1 MGFEQGPD
9 VPPAPT
15 PPAPQPPAPS
25 GYQAPDGNYAY
36 STPTPQKTNGFA
48 IASLVFG
55 IIGGVLLALV
65 FGYIAL
71 SQIKRS
77 GGRQGGRGLAL
88 AGVTLGWV
96 WLGIVIILVA
106 VNAGSSTTTG

>member
-9 VPPAPT
+9 VPSTPT

-25 GYQAPDGNYAY
+25 GYQAPDGTYRA
-36 STPTPQKTNGFA
+36 PQKTNGFA

-77 GGRQGGRGLAL
+77 GGREGGRGLAL

-96 WLGIVIILVA
+96 WLGIVIVLVA
-106 VNAGSSTTTG
+106 ANAGAS

>member
-9 VPPAPT
+9 VPPAPM
-15 PPAPQPPAPS
+15 PPAPQAPAPG
-25 GYQAPDGNYAY
+25 GYQAPDGTYTA
-36 STPTPQKTNGFA
+36 PQKTNGFA

-71 SQIKRS
+71 SQIRRS

>member
-1 MGFEQGPD
+1 MGYEPGPD

-15 PPAPQPPAPS
+15 PPAPPPPAPET
-25 GYQAPDGNYAY
+25 YQAPDGAF
-36 STPTPQKTNGFA
+36 SPPAQKTNGFA

-71 SQIKRS
+71 SQIRRS
-77 GGRQGGRGLAL
+77 GGRQGGRGMAL
-88 AGVTLGWV
+88 AGVILGWA
-96 WLGIVIILVA
+96 WLGLLVILLA
-106 VNAGSSTTTG
+106 SHSNS